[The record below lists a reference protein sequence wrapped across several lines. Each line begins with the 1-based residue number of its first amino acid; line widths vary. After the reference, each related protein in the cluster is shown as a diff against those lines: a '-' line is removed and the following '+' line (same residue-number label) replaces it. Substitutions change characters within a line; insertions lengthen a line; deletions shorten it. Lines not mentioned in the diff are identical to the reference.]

1 VFAAADRLD
10 EAVDRIRAV
19 RDRRF
24 KYIRNYQPETPYG
37 QSIAFRNMLATMQEM
52 FRLHDAGRLEPPA
65 EWYFRQ
71 TKPVEELYD
80 TEADP
85 FEIENLSSRPEY
97 REVLERMR
105 AAHAAWVAETGD
117 LGGVP
122 EEELAERYWPGGV
135 QPRTPSAAIEPAGGS
150 FDGSV
155 RVSIRSD
162 VAGASIAYTFEE
174 GDDAHWKLYTD
185 PIMVSES
192 GLLRT
197 RAIRYGWAESQDTIA
212 EFDIAF

>member
-1 VFAAADRLD
+1 
-10 EAVDRIRAV
+10 
-19 RDRRF
+19 
-24 KYIRNYQPETPYG
+24 
-37 QSIAFRNMLATMQEM
+37 MLATMQEM